1 VLHFPCLILC
11 YPLTSSY
18 VLAWI
23 WFWCL
28 MSKGENLC
36 IKAYLDLR
44 GKLILRVKIN
54 FLCAKGLKGVS
65 LSSFDLKEKRV
76 SLLIILIICFLLYYM
91 VIMHGENAKL
101 VLPLIW
107 INWYLLCLSCD
118 RYSCGSGE
126 FVDNTYHMLLVV
138 LYGDNAWW

>member
-1 VLHFPCLILC
+1 
-11 YPLTSSY
+11 
-18 VLAWI
+18 
-23 WFWCL
+23 

-65 LSSFDLKEKRV
+65 LSSFDLKEECV
-76 SLLIILIICFLLYYM
+76 S
-91 VIMHGENAKL
+91 
-101 VLPLIW
+101 
-107 INWYLLCLSCD
+107 
-118 RYSCGSGE
+118 

-138 LYGDNAWW
+138 LYGDNA